1 MNKTFYPSQIYQ
13 CMCLIY
19 KRFTMQ
25 QTYLYDLPFLLEQGS
40 MLPKLEISYH
50 TYGNLNEEG
59 SNVVWICHALTA
71 NSNVQEWW
79 PGMVGSGLAFD
90 TDKYFVVCANIIG
103 SCYGSSGPLSV
114 DQATGEPYYSSFP
127 EVTIRDMVKA
137 HIILKN
143 HLQIS
148 SIKLLAGGSMGGYQC
163 LEWAIMEPSGIQQL
177 FLLATSATESAWG
190 IAIHTAQRMALMA
203 DSSWNEMN
211 ASAGKKG
218 IEAARAIGML
228 TYRNYGIMVKKQT
241 DADTEKL
248 DHFKASSYILY
259 QGKKLAD
266 RFNAYSYWLLTR
278 AMDSH
283 QISRGR
289 NKTVQQLLQSVPQQ
303 THIIGISSDILCPVH
318 EQELI
323 AESIPHASLDVIH
336 SEYGHDGFL
345 VEAEKISQSLL
356 ARLFL

>member
-1 MNKTFYPSQIYQ
+1 
-13 CMCLIY
+13 MCLIY
-19 KRFTMQ
+19 KRFKMQ
-25 QTYLYDLPFLLEQGS
+25 QTYIYNQPFLLEQGAT
-40 MLPKLEISYH
+40 LPKLEISYH
-50 TYGNLNEEG
+50 TYGNLNKER
-59 SNVVWICHALTA
+59 SNVIWICHALTA
-71 NSNVQEWW
+71 NADVQDWW
-79 PGMVGSGLAFD
+79 PGMVGSRLAFD

-103 SCYGSSGPLSV
+103 SCYGSSGPLSINP
-114 DQATGEPYYSSFP
+114 ATGEPYYSSFP

-137 HIILKN
+137 HIILKD

-163 LEWAIMEPSGIQQL
+163 LEWAIIEPDGIQQL

-203 DSSWNEMN
+203 DTSWNEMN
-211 ASAGKKG
+211 EKAGIKG
-218 IEAARAIGML
+218 VAAARAIGML

-241 DADTEKL
+241 DSNIEKF
-248 DHFKASSYILY
+248 DHYKASSYIQY
-259 QGKKLAD
+259 QGKKLAS

-283 QISRGR
+283 HICRGR
-289 NKTVQQLLQSVPQQ
+289 AKTVQQLLQSLPQK
-303 THIIGISSDILCPVH
+303 THIIGLSSDILCPVH

-323 AESIPHASLDVIH
+323 ANSIPNASLDVID

-345 VEAEKISQSLL
+345 VEAKKITERLF